1 MKRCA
6 VLLMAFFLLLVLGYA
21 WHDAAVEE
29 DSGGYLLYFQERN
42 LETASGGGALR
53 TENVQLP
60 EADTQET
67 AELLL
72 KNLLAGPRDE
82 TLKSTIP
89 AGTTLLSLKLEG
101 SRAVVDLS
109 TSYGTLSGI
118 TLTLADQ
125 AVTLTLTQ
133 LPGISAVKITVR
145 GQELAYRDHQ
155 VLTARGVLV
164 APEGDVVG
172 TVPANLYF
180 LDEKGQLTVESRELE
195 MYEGDTQVSTV
206 IRALED
212 GPEDKDLSSPLPEGF
227 RVKSVWMEEDR
238 CYVNL
243 SSGLPETLPED
254 ASLSTALRA
263 LAKSLCSLETV
274 TEVRFLVDGELAQSY
289 GGVNVARPYI
299 E

>member
-6 VLLMAFFLLLVLGYA
+6 VLFTAILLLVLLGYA
-21 WHDAAVEE
+21 WRDTAEE
-29 DSGGYLLYFQERN
+29 DSGGYLLYFQEQN

-53 TENVQLP
+53 TETVQLP
-60 EADTQET
+60 EAGAQET

-72 KNLLAGPRDE
+72 ENLLAGPRDE

-89 AGTTLLSLKLEG
+89 AGTTLLSLVMEG
-101 SRAVVDLS
+101 SRALVDLS
-109 TSYGTLSGI
+109 SPYGSLSGI
-118 TLTLADQ
+118 ALTLADQ

-155 VLTARGVLV
+155 VLTARGVLLE
-164 APEGDVVG
+164 PEGDVVG
-172 TVPANLYF
+172 TVSASLYF
-180 LDEKGQLTVESRELE
+180 LDEKGQLTAESRELE

-212 GPEDKDLSSPLPEGF
+212 DAEDKALTSPLPEGF

-274 TEVRFLVDGELAQSY
+274 TEVRFLVDGEMAQSY